1 MPCKP
6 DFASDLPLG
15 RISSLADRVHELETR
30 ESVIAPTCEMLVAFN
45 RLYSKPKTPDAYDAF
60 GVF

>member
-15 RISSLADRVHELETR
+15 RICFLADRVHELETR
-30 ESVIAPTCEMLVAFN
+30 ESVSRNLLNARSV
-45 RLYSKPKTPDAYDAF
+45 
-60 GVF
+60 

>member
-15 RISSLADRVHELETR
+15 RICSLVDRVHELETR
-30 ESVIAPTCEMLVAFN
+30 ESVSRLMLPASTQNIEV
-45 RLYSKPKTPDAYDAF
+45 R
-60 GVF
+60 